1 MFNKRMKEI
10 ADHSLL
16 EATIDHIQHA
26 LENDRITSKELVLMY
41 LYRIQR
47 YDQDG
52 VKLNSI
58 LEINPDAIHL
68 AEALDTERKNK
79 GKRSSLHGIPILLK
93 DNIDTHDKLHTS
105 AGSLAL
111 KDHTAGKD
119 SFVAKQ
125 LKQAGAI
132 ILGKANM
139 TEWANFMTDGMP
151 NGYSSRGGQVLNP
164 YGPGE
169 LDVGGSSS
177 GSGAAVAANL
187 VTAAIGTETSGSIL
201 SPASSNSV
209 VGVKPTVGLISRA
222 GIIPISHSQ
231 DTAGPIARTVK
242 DAAIVLSAIAGV
254 DDEDPVT
261 KTNLHP
267 TVNYVSFLE
276 KEGLEGTTIGIA
288 RDPYFGLLDEEEK
301 ETMEKALT
309 LLKEHGAA
317 LVDDVKIPSQDEDWD
332 MNTLIYE
339 FKNGINTY
347 LQQTE
352 NHVPVKS
359 LADVIQLNEKHE
371 DHMLKYGQTLLS
383 SSEKTSGNLTES
395 AYLKSL
401 EKDIYLSREKG
412 IDAVMEENGLDA
424 ILFPNNV
431 GAAIPAKAGYPSIT
445 VPGGYTRSGKPL
457 GITLSGKAFDEGKLL
472 KMAYGFEQAT
482 QLRKP
487 PEIENS

>member
-1 MFNKRMKEI
+1 MFNKRLKEI
-10 ADHSLL
+10 ADHQLL
-16 EATIDHIQHA
+16 EATIDQIQHA
-26 LENDRITSKELVLMY
+26 LENERITSKELVLMY

-58 LEINPDAIHL
+58 LEINPEAIHL

-105 AGSLAL
+105 AGSLTL
-111 KDHTAGKD
+111 KDHTANKD

-254 DDEDPVT
+254 DDEDPIT
-261 KTNLHP
+261 NTNLHP
-267 TVNYVSFLE
+267 TVDYVSFLE

-309 LLKEHGAA
+309 VLKEHGAE
-317 LVDDVKIPSQDEDWD
+317 LVDDVKMPSQDEDWD

-359 LADVIQLNEKHE
+359 LEDVIQFNEKHE
-371 DHMLKYGQTLLS
+371 GRMLKYGQTLLT
-383 SSEKTSGNLTES
+383 SSEETSGNLTES

-401 EKDIYLSREKG
+401 EKDVYMSRDKG
-412 IDAVMEENGLDA
+412 IDAVMKENELDA

-457 GITLSGKAFDEGKLL
+457 GITLTGKAFDEGKLL

-487 PEIENS
+487 PELKDS